1 MSASIHQA
9 EAKLQHDENTDQNAR
24 PKKEKEKNRQPDKAF
39 WEEASKVAHYITDGE
54 ACVVLVGQQ
63 NGQGNMR
70 RTSFSD
76 TDIGANLS
84 VS

>member
-1 MSASIHQA
+1 MSASIRQA
-9 EAKLQHDENTDQNAR
+9 EAKLQHDENTDQNSR
-24 PKKEKEKNRQPDKAF
+24 PKKEKNRQPDKAF
-39 WEEASKVAHYITDGE
+39 WEEASKVAYCITDGE

-63 NGQGNMR
+63 NDQGNMR

>member
-24 PKKEKEKNRQPDKAF
+24 PKKEKNRQPDKSF

-63 NGQGNMR
+63 NDQGNMR

-76 TDIGANLS
+76 TNIGANPS

>member
-1 MSASIHQA
+1 MMKTRI
-9 EAKLQHDENTDQNAR
+9 KTPGR
-24 PKKEKEKNRQPDKAF
+24 KKKKPSPDKAF
-39 WEEASKVAHYITDGE
+39 WEEASKVAHYITAGE

-63 NGQGNMR
+63 NDQGNMR

-76 TDIGANLS
+76 TDIGANPS